1 MSSLDHTVTR
11 LLGPDGPLASRP
23 GYEFRPQQLAMARA
37 IADALETTSHLIVE
51 APTGVGKT
59 LAYLLPALLY
69 GEGTGSRI
77 VISTHTKN
85 LQEQL
90 QQNDLPLAEM
100 LLGTSVNA
108 VVLKGR
114 KNYCCATRLR
124 NALAAPPSLFAK
136 DQTSALHRIARWAAL
151 SPHGDREELG
161 WIPPPD
167 VWSAV
172 CSEQGLCTVRTCG
185 AECHYQ
191 RIREKAR
198 RAPVVILNHALFFNL
213 LMLQDTEDA
222 SVFDSPV
229 VIFDEAH
236 VLESVAGT
244 GVGRRLSHTDI
255 RSPLR
260 RLYNPSARKGLLAKG
275 PRPVREE
282 SRAVAEEVDCF
293 FDSLEAAGRHL
304 ATAAPGGGAPLVRVR
319 SPGIV
324 PDTASDSLT
333 HLQTSL
339 HALEESG
346 SLPGEVLREIALV
359 RRELSEAG
367 IAISEFLEQPEADFT
382 YWLELPRAQTDRVA
396 LCSGPADVSGHIG
409 PRIFREGTS
418 TILTSATLTVG
429 GSTEYVSRR
438 LGARGVPSLV
448 LDSPFDHMRQMRL
461 CVARDLPDPDSP
473 AYLGELPRQILRAID
488 RTGGKALVLFTSAA
502 SMRTVAERVA
512 PDLAARGI
520 RLLVQGVD
528 GQRHALLEEFRADVH
543 SVLFGLDSFWMGVDV
558 PGEALEHVIIV
569 RLPFAVP
576 NHPLVEARLEAL
588 AREGGNPFLEYSL
601 PEAILK
607 FRQGAGRLLRSRTD
621 RGLLTVLDS
630 RILNKSY
637 GRAFLSSLPRCPV
650 EVFALSGQTEE
661 FLPEEW

>member
-1 MSSLDHTVTR
+1 MNSLHHMVTR

-23 GYEFRPQQLAMARA
+23 GHEFRPQQQAMAAA
-37 IADALETTSHLIVE
+37 IAEALETTSHLIVE

-59 LAYLLPALLY
+59 LAYLLPALAY
-69 GEGTGSRI
+69 GRATGRRI

-90 QQNDLPLAEM
+90 ERNDLPLAEA
-100 LLGTSVNA
+100 LLGTSADA

-124 NALAAPPSLFAK
+124 NALEAPPSLFAK
-136 DQTSALHRIARWAAL
+136 DQTTVLHRIAEWAAT
-151 SPHGDREELG
+151 SARGDREELG
-161 WIPPPD
+161 WIPEGD

-172 CSEQGLCTVRTCG
+172 CSEQGLCTPRTCG

-191 RIREKAR
+191 RIRERAR

-213 LMLQDTEDA
+213 LMLQDAEDA

-244 GVGRRLSHTDI
+244 GVGRRLSHTEI
-255 RSPLR
+255 RSALR
-260 RLYNPSARKGLLAKG
+260 RLYNPSTRKGLLAKG
-275 PRPVREE
+275 PRPVKEE
-282 SRAVAEEVDCF
+282 GRAVLDVIDRL
-293 FDSLEAAGRHL
+293 FDSLEEAGHRL
-304 ATAAPGGGAPLVRVR
+304 AAAPATGGERTLVRVR
-319 SPGIV
+319 DPGII
-324 PDTASDSLT
+324 PDSASEPLT
-333 HLQTSL
+333 HLRTSL
-339 HALEESG
+339 RALEESG
-346 SLPGEVLREIALV
+346 SLPAEVAREVGLV
-359 RRELSEAG
+359 RRELTEAQM
-367 IAISEFLEQPEADFT
+367 IISEFLAQSEEDFT
-382 YWLELPRAQTDRVA
+382 YWLELPRLRSEHAS
-396 LCSGPADVSGHIG
+396 LCSGPADVSEQIG
-409 PRIFREGTS
+409 PRIFRDGMS
-418 TILTSATLTVG
+418 AILTSATLTVG
-429 GSTEYVSRR
+429 GSMEYFSRR
-438 LGARGVPSLV
+438 LGAHAVSSLV

-461 CVARDLPDPDSP
+461 CLARDLPDPDSP
-473 AYLGELPRQILRAID
+473 DYLREIPQQILRAID
-488 RTGGKALVLFTSAA
+488 RTAGRALVLFTNAA
-502 SMRTVAERVA
+502 SMRAVASRVA
-512 PDLAARGI
+512 PDLAERGI
-520 RLLVQGVD
+520 RLMVQGVD
-528 GQRHALLEEFRADVH
+528 GQRHALLEAFRADIC
-543 SVLFGLDSFWMGVDV
+543 SVLFGLDSFWMGIDV

-576 NHPLVEARLEAL
+576 SHPLVEARLEAL
-588 AREGGNPFLEYSL
+588 ARQGGNPFLEYSL

-661 FLPEEW
+661 FLPEE